1 MQPFTKD
8 QAIAIAG
15 VLRHVRERV
24 RIGEL
29 GVAVIDYAIEGGLE
43 DMLDLHS
50 AGFDRAA
57 FASRVHLGHVP
68 MSYDKDRGGLPDD
81 TEELEAAGDIVD
93 RLKGAETTP
102 LGLWL
107 VQAFDIIS
115 PISKNSD
122 LTGSYLDVEKE
133 AMPKILQKVEQ
144 MLEHLRVIPR

>member
-15 VLRHVRERV
+15 VLRHARERV
-24 RIGEL
+24 RAGEL
-29 GVAVIDYAIEGGLE
+29 GIAVIDYAIEKGLE

-50 AGFDRAA
+50 FQFDRAA

-68 MSYDKDRGGLPDD
+68 IGYDEDQGELPDD
-81 TEELEAAGDIVD
+81 TEELEAAAEVMN
-93 RLKGAETTP
+93 RLEGAETTP

-107 VQAFDIIS
+107 VQAFDILK
-115 PISKNSD
+115 PISKDSD

-133 AMPKILQKVEQ
+133 AMPGILQKVEL